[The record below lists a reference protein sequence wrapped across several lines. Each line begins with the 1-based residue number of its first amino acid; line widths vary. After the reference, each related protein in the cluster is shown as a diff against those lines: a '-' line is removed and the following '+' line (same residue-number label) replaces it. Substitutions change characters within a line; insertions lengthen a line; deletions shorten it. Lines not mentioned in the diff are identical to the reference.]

1 MTRIYLDMFYLM
13 LVYYLYFNKF
23 TLALTPPN
31 TVWQLT
37 AALVDSR
44 IYFTGGI
51 RSPPFQN
58 FFYLNVGKLF
68 KIDEPPFVDLG
79 SEAASVPE
87 HAWSTF
93 THCGHNNSNLVM
105 FSGISNPDHTNA
117 VYTYD
122 TKLQYPAWRSFFT
135 KNELS
140 NKYSLSVCD
149 KKTGKMYTFSGI
161 YDEHNNRMDIF
172 DSWIGKWTFSNAS
185 IESTP
190 AGRYGYTATL
200 LPTDIIIYIG
210 GNSNNKGINMDMTN
224 HTTGY
229 TPGAREYH
237 SAVKDGRI
245 IVYGISILKHDDL
258 VILDT
263 TQQNFTWSTA
273 YVSTTTP
280 TLRNCNSATFVDD
293 YMIVAFWEDPQYG
306 KELVILDTSNKSD
319 YK

>member
-58 FFYLNVGKLF
+58 FFYLNVGKPF

-93 THCGHNNSNLVM
+93 TLCGHNNSNLVM

-140 NKYSLSVCD
+140 NKYS
-149 KKTGKMYTFSGI
+149 GI

-172 DSWIGKWTFSNAS
+172 DSWIGKWTFSNTS

-190 AGRYGYTATL
+190 AGRY
-200 LPTDIIIYIG
+200 
-210 GNSNNKGINMDMTN
+210 
-224 HTTGY
+224 
-229 TPGAREYH
+229 
-237 SAVKDGRI
+237 
-245 IVYGISILKHDDL
+245 
-258 VILDT
+258 DT
-263 TQQNFTWSTA
+263 TQQNFTWPTA

-280 TLRNCNSATFVDD
+280 TLRNCHSATLVDD
-293 YMIVAFWEDPQYG
+293 YMIVAFWEYPKYG

-319 YK
+319 YKWISEFNPDRNKTDSIVSIVKPTCM